1 MHRASSTH
9 PVLAGYQYVRL
20 LGSGGFSDVF
30 LYDQAFPK
38 RRVAVKVLLLE
49 ELTQESRNAF
59 TAEANVMAQLSAHPY
74 IVTIFQAAVAED
86 DRPYLVMEYCSG
98 PSLAEQ
104 YKQQPL
110 SVAQTLEM
118 GVRLSSAIA
127 TAHAAGILHRD
138 IKPANV
144 LTNQFGW
151 PALTDFGISSTVE
164 EIASTMTT
172 TSRSLA
178 NPGATNGGTASV
190 GMSIPWSPPEMFDD
204 EPKPDVRSDVFSL
217 AATLYTVLAG
227 HTPFEVPGRSNGSV
241 DLIGRIARGAIT
253 PMSRSDVPASL
264 IAVLQRGM
272 SSDPGERFATA
283 VEFGRALQ
291 RVEVEL
297 AFPQTPLD
305 VPNLAIERPDRAA
318 SGDEASA
325 DETRARVIP
334 TVRAQTATP
343 IAAPPAAAAP
353 RPDIPRSSNE
363 PLTQETVVRRRSV
376 EPRTAGPEATQLRR
390 PGVADGATV
399 RRSAA
404 SADESA
410 PPADGKEGR
419 RSRRRAVLVSTIA
432 AVVLVAGIIGVS
444 AFVADNAK
452 HPNSPTTQAGKGGT
466 VSGPPAGED
475 SGPAKPDKPTGQL
488 TSGGTSVVFRW
499 INPKPAE
506 DEQYQWAPLD
516 AGTPGATTTVKT
528 TTATV
533 SYAGSSVCIRV
544 WTINTDDSSLS
555 DPTDGCYPG

>member
-1 MHRASSTH
+1 VQRATSIP
-9 PVLAGYQYVRL
+9 PVIADYQYVRL

-59 TAEANVMAQLSAHPY
+59 SAEANVMAQLSAHPY
-74 IVTIFQAAVAED
+74 IVTIFQAAVTED

-104 YKQQPL
+104 FKKQPL

-151 PALTDFGISSTVE
+151 PALTDFGISSTVDDF
-164 EIASTMTT
+164 APTMTT
-172 TSRSLA
+172 TSRA
-178 NPGATNGGTASV
+178 VGNPAATAGGTASV

-227 HTPFEVPGRSNGSV
+227 HTPFEMPGRSNGSV

-253 PMSRSDVPASL
+253 PMSRADIPASL
-264 IAVLQRGM
+264 IAVLQKGM
-272 SSDPGERFATA
+272 ASDPNDRFATA

-297 AFPQTPLD
+297 SYPQTPLD
-305 VPNLAIERPDRAA
+305 IPNIAIDRPER
-318 SGDEASA
+318 SGDGEESSA

-334 TVRAQTATP
+334 TVHAQAAAP
-343 IAAPPAAAAP
+343 IAAPPVHQVPAP
-353 RPDIPRSSNE
+353 VAPAP
-363 PLTQETVVRRRSV
+363 TETVVRPPV
-376 EPRTAGPEATQLRR
+376 ELVDHTQLRR
-390 PGVADGATV
+390 PQVTSPETAAPGTASSETV
-399 RRSAA
+399 RRAPAA
-404 SADESA
+404 HTGAGNDELVTR
-410 PPADGKEGR
+410 P
-419 RSRRRAVLVSTIA
+419 RRRGVLIS
-432 AVVLVAGIIGVS
+432 VLVAIVTVAAVIVVA
-444 AFVADNAK
+444 AFVANGAK
-452 HPNSPTTQAGKGGT
+452 TPTAVATQGIGGDAG
-466 VSGPPAGED
+466 GPPSGED
-475 SGPAKPDKPTGQL
+475 NSIPTPTKPVGVLSADGTTVTFTWTNPSPESGDTY
-488 TSGGTSVVFRW
+488 RW
-499 INPKPAE
+499 SLIVDGSPAE
-506 DEQYQWAPLD
+506 TKTGLS
-516 AGTPGATTTVKT
+516 TPRATNVPYGATPTCIYAYVVRNLAISTGKKGC
-528 TTATV
+528 V
-533 SYAGSSVCIRV
+533 SK
-544 WTINTDDSSLS
+544 
-555 DPTDGCYPG
+555 

>member
-1 MHRASSTH
+1 MHRPSSIP
-9 PVLAGYQYVRL
+9 PVIAGYQYLRL

-49 ELTQESRNAF
+49 ELTRESRDAF

-104 YKQQPL
+104 YKKQPL
-110 SVAQTLEM
+110 SVTQTLEM

-151 PALTDFGISSTVE
+151 PALTDFGISSTVDE
-164 EIASTMTT
+164 LAPTMTT
-172 TSRSLA
+172 TARDA
-178 NPGATNGGTASV
+178 AGATGGGTASV

-227 HTPFEVPGRSNGSV
+227 HTPFEMPGRSNGSV

-253 PMSRSDVPASL
+253 PMPRPDVPASL
-264 IAVLQRGM
+264 VAILQKGM
-272 SSDPGERFATA
+272 ASEPNDRFATA

-297 AFPQTPLD
+297 AYPQTPLD
-305 VPNLAIERPDRAA
+305 IPNLAIDRPERSSD
-318 SGDEASA
+318 GDESSA

-334 TVRAQTATP
+334 TVRAQTAAVAP
-343 IAAPPAAAAP
+343 PPPVAPQAPPPAAP
-353 RPDIPRSSNE
+353 
-363 PLTQETVVRRRSV
+363 QETVVRS
-376 EPRTAGPEATQLRR
+376 RTPTLPPSAAETTQLRA
-390 PGVADGATV
+390 PVVVDSPTV
-399 RRSAA
+399 RRT
-404 SADESA
+404 A
-410 PPADGKEGR
+410 PSPETAGVPTEPTAPKRRGR
-419 RSRRRAVLVSTIA
+419 TVALSVIGAI
-432 AVVLVAGIIGVS
+432 VLVAAVIGVS
-444 AFVADNAK
+444 AFVANTAK
-452 HPNSPTTQAGKGGT
+452 HPVPASSSTAGDG
-466 VSGPPAGED
+466 VSGPPSGET
-475 SGPAKPDKPTGQL
+475 SGPAKPAKPTGVL
-488 TSGGTSVVFRW
+488 GPGGSTVTFTWV
-499 INPKPAE
+499 NPKPAQG
-506 DEQYQWAPLD
+506 DKYTWALLNQDSEGP
-516 AGTPGATTTVKT
+516 TTTVDSP
-528 TTATV
+528 TASVAYT
-533 SYAGSSVCIRV
+533 GGTVCIRV
-544 WTINTDDSSLS
+544 STISSDSQQSAT
-555 DPTDGCYPG
+555 TDGCYPG

>member
-1 MHRASSTH
+1 MQRRSSEP
-9 PVLAGYQYVRL
+9 PVLAGYQHIRL

-49 ELTQESRNAF
+49 ELTQESRDSF

-104 YKQQPL
+104 YKKQPL
-110 SVAQTLEM
+110 SVTQTLEV

-151 PALTDFGISSTVE
+151 PALTDFGIASTVDE
-164 EIASTMTT
+164 LAPTMTT
-172 TSRSLA
+172 TSRVGGTASTA
-178 NPGATNGGTASV
+178 GGTASV

-204 EPKPDVRSDVFSL
+204 VPKPDVRSDVFSL

-227 HTPFEVPGRSNGSV
+227 HTPFEMPGRSNGSV

-253 PMSRSDVPASL
+253 PMPRADVPASL
-264 IAVLQRGM
+264 VAILQKGM
-272 SSDPGERFATA
+272 ASEPGERYATA

-297 AFPQTPLD
+297 AYPQTPLD
-305 VPNLAIERPDRAA
+305 VPDLAIDRPERAA

-325 DETRARVIP
+325 DETRARAIP
-334 TVRAQTATP
+334 TVRAQ
-343 IAAPPAAAAP
+343 AAPPIAP
-353 RPDIPRSSNE
+353 PPASSPLVPPTPDA
-363 PLTQETVVRRRSV
+363 PLAQETVIRRGRA
-376 EPRTAGPEATQLRR
+376 EPRGIAAEQTQLRGR
-390 PGVADGATV
+390 VVDGATV
-399 RRSAA
+399 RRAPAPSEP
-404 SADESA
+404 SSPQADS
-410 PPADGKEGR
+410 PKP
-419 RSRRRAVLVSTIA
+419 RRRRTVIISAVVAAALVA
-432 AVVLVAGIIGVS
+432 AVIGAS
-444 AFVADNAK
+444 AFVANNAG
-452 HPNSPTTQAGKGGT
+452 HPSAAASQTASIGDGG
-466 VSGPPAGED
+466 GPPSGED
-475 SGPAKPDKPTGQL
+475 AGPARPGKPTGAL
-488 TSGGTSVVFRW
+488 ASGGKSVVFSW
-499 INPKPAE
+499 VNSKPQKG
-506 DEQYQWAPLD
+506 DRYQWAPLSS
-516 AGTPGATTTVKT
+516 GTPGTTTTVKSPA
-528 TTATV
+528 ATV
-533 SYAGSSVCIRV
+533 PYSGSTVCIRV
-544 WTINTDDSSLS
+544 WTVDTGDSSLS